1 VRVSF
6 DWSGLELDAEV
17 DFSPVV
23 PARTYGPPEDCSPE
37 EGGELFINALTI
49 YDQDAMF
56 LLDNSA
62 QADSINDVCYEACDE
77 AVSNQ
82 AADDFDPPDSDE

>member
-1 VRVSF
+1 MKVSF
-6 DWSGLELDAEV
+6 CWSDLDLDAEV

-37 EGGELFINALTI
+37 EGGEVVINAMSCGGH
-49 YDQDAMF
+49 DAMF
-56 LLDNSA
+56 LLDSA
-62 QADSINDVCYEACDE
+62 HADAINQACYEACDE
-77 AVSNQ
+77 DVTNK